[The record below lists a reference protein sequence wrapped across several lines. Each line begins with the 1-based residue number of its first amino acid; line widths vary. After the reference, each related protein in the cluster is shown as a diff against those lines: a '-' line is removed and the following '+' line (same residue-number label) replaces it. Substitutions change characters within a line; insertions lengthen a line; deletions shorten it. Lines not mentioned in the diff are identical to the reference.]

1 VPRGS
6 DVTITN
12 ETPSFDA
19 TVLVD
24 GHAVGSLDVGEAAV
38 VRVGRRHSLLAT
50 LPEVTFFRR
59 YGATFGS

>member
-1 VPRGS
+1 MPRGS
-6 DVTITN
+6 DVTIRNHT
-12 ETPSFDA
+12 TSFDA

-24 GHAVGSLDVGEAAV
+24 GQPIGRLAAGEAAL
-38 VRVGRRHSLLAT
+38 VRVGGRHSRLAT